1 MAAKKYIVVEGPI
14 GVGKSSLAKLLA
26 AEFQARTLFESVEDN
41 PFLAK
46 FYQDR
51 DTYAFQNQ
59 LFFLLNRYRQQRDL
73 VQQDLFSQA
82 TVSDYLFAKDK
93 IFASLTLNADE
104 LALYQQIY
112 QLLDTRLPKPDLVV
126 FLQARPDVLYKRL
139 KKRDKSYERS
149 VTLEYLTEVAQA
161 YSQFFFHYDESPLL
175 VVNTSE
181 IDFVASSRDL
191 ADLVREINNMGSGT
205 QHYIPL
211 GSRYLD
217 RDGARRIRWLSR
229 RRAVGLRVRDR
240 RLNGLPPGRKAFL
253 FLGDAMAQKV
263 TVPEIVK
270 MKRAGQKITALTAY
284 DYSFARILDDAGI
297 DILLVGDSLG
307 SVVQG
312 QPSTLPVT
320 LAEMLYHTRIAA
332 RGRTRALL
340 VGDMPF
346 LSYQVNIEDAK
357 RNAGRF
363 LAEAGAEAVKLEG
376 GVAMQATIKA
386 IVDIGIPVMGHV
398 GLTPQ
403 SLHRFGG
410 YKVQGKEKKEGER
423 IVRDALA
430 VEEAGAFAI
439 ILEGMPADLAR
450 EITRRLT
457 IPTIGIGAGVECD
470 GQVLVVHD
478 MLGLFDMY
486 QPKFVKRYAD
496 LKGVMTDAVK
506 RYIAEVKDKSFP
518 DEEHSFH

>member
-51 DTYAFQNQ
+51 ETYAFQNQ

-73 VQQDLFSQA
+73 VQQELFSQA

-126 FLQARPDVLYKRL
+126 YLQARPDVLYKRL
-139 KKRDKSYERS
+139 KKRDKAYERS

-211 GSRYLD
+211 GSR
-217 RDGARRIRWLSR
+217 
-229 RRAVGLRVRDR
+229 
-240 RLNGLPPGRKAFL
+240 
-253 FLGDAMAQKV
+253 
-263 TVPEIVK
+263 
-270 MKRAGQKITALTAY
+270 
-284 DYSFARILDDAGI
+284 
-297 DILLVGDSLG
+297 
-307 SVVQG
+307 
-312 QPSTLPVT
+312 
-320 LAEMLYHTRIAA
+320 
-332 RGRTRALL
+332 
-340 VGDMPF
+340 
-346 LSYQVNIEDAK
+346 
-357 RNAGRF
+357 
-363 LAEAGAEAVKLEG
+363 
-376 GVAMQATIKA
+376 
-386 IVDIGIPVMGHV
+386 
-398 GLTPQ
+398 
-403 SLHRFGG
+403 
-410 YKVQGKEKKEGER
+410 
-423 IVRDALA
+423 
-430 VEEAGAFAI
+430 
-439 ILEGMPADLAR
+439 
-450 EITRRLT
+450 
-457 IPTIGIGAGVECD
+457 
-470 GQVLVVHD
+470 
-478 MLGLFDMY
+478 
-486 QPKFVKRYAD
+486 
-496 LKGVMTDAVK
+496 
-506 RYIAEVKDKSFP
+506 
-518 DEEHSFH
+518 